1 MSDSDDK
8 KDNSAD
14 KSGSNNS
21 LPSVISFP
29 QSRTKPKTSQQ
40 KSRELGLS
48 KLAQKLNTTASLKG
62 HWCSQC
68 KGIWYGYGGECECPV
83 CGNRNG

>member
-8 KDNSAD
+8 NSE
-14 KSGSNNS
+14 KKIC
-21 LPSVISFP
+21 SVIPFP
-29 QSRTKPKTSQQ
+29 HSRTKPKTSQQ
-40 KSRELGLS
+40 TPRDLGLS
-48 KLAQKLNTTASLKG
+48 KLAQELNASASLKG
-62 HWCSQC
+62 HWCSRC